1 MSTRPTVSVFN
12 HSNVNEVVA
21 EVRMPHVF
29 LAPVRNDL
37 VSFVHDQ
44 LSCNTRQAHGVN
56 KKAGMK
62 HSAESWGTGRAVAR
76 IPRVSGSGT
85 HRSGQG
91 AFGNMCR
98 KGRMAHPLHTWRKWH
113 RKVNMNQRRHA
124 LASAVAATACA
135 PLVMARGHRV
145 NTVPQLPLI
154 LDDTVG
160 QVSKTRDIIAM
171 LKNLGVWDDV
181 RRVMANKQLRAGK
194 GKMRDRRHKWRRGP
208 LFVVDEGCESLRRAL
223 RNVPGCDVCNVNR
236 LNIRQLAPGGHLG
249 RFCVW
254 TKSAFAA
261 LEKHFGSGKGVS
273 STKKGYRLQNDVV
286 TSADMNAIINSDAV
300 QSVLVNKKQAVKRTR
315 GTKPN
320 PLRNRRA
327 MAKLNPYS
335 VVLREARKKTAG
347 VAKKI
352 TKADRK
358 AKAKRNAGTRKAFN
372 TLLNRVDTEVDGL
385 TDIYRAQIA
394 SMNIK

>member
-1 MSTRPTVSVFN
+1 MSTRPTVSVFS
-12 HSNVNEVVA
+12 HSNGKEVDS

-29 LAPVRNDL
+29 LAPVRNDI

-44 LSCNTRQAHGVN
+44 LSCNSRQAHAVDP
-56 KKAGMK
+56 KAGMK

-98 KGRMAHPLHTWRKWH
+98 KGRMAHPLHAWRKWH
-113 RKVNMNQRRHA
+113 RKVNTNQRRHA
-124 LASAVAATACA
+124 LASAIAATACA

-145 NTVPQLPLI
+145 MSVAQLPLV
-154 LDDTVG
+154 LEDTVG
-160 QVSKTRDIIAM
+160 QVSKTRDVIAM

-194 GKMRDRRHKWRRGP
+194 GKMRDRRHKFRRGP

-223 RNVPGCDVCNVNR
+223 KNVPGCDFCNVNR

-249 RFCVW
+249 RLCIW
-254 TKSAFAA
+254 TKSAFSA

-286 TSADMNAIINSDAV
+286 TSSDMNAIINCDAI
-300 QSVLVNKKQAVKRTR
+300 QSVLKEKKQNVKRSK
-315 GTKPN
+315 GCKPN
-320 PLRNRRA
+320 PLTNRKA

-335 VVLREARKKTAG
+335 TVLREARKAKAG
-347 VAKKI
+347 IKHKI
-352 TKADRK
+352 TKADSK
-358 AKAKRNAGTRKAFN
+358 AKTVRSKTTRKAFN
-372 TLLNRVDTEVDGL
+372 HLLEKIDSEVDGL
-385 TDIYRAQIA
+385 TQIYRDQIS